1 MELELEELEDFL
13 ILFYLKSLYTMKYDI
28 TKSFAPAMPTLG
40 KGTNCIKILLS
51 QASCGMCEPLVPMIF
66 LSKALI

>member
-1 MELELEELEDFL
+1 
-13 ILFYLKSLYTMKYDI
+13 MKYDI
-28 TKSFAPAMPTLG
+28 SNSIAPAMPTLG

-51 QASCGMCEPLVPMIF
+51 QASKDMNEPLVPMIF

>member
-1 MELELEELEDFL
+1 
-13 ILFYLKSLYTMKYDI
+13 MKYGI
-28 TKSFAPAMPTLG
+28 TKSFAPALPTLG

-51 QASCGMCEPLVPMIF
+51 QASEDMYEPLVPMIF